1 MKITELTL
9 EERIKTGCS
18 HQVVIDYT
26 DLNDTAGAAKTLDLV
41 AYAARDCATLVA
53 FDLIE
58 PFDGGATSALA
69 MKVGFDGA
77 TVDDD
82 DAFIQSEELHLDATE
97 VLASVGVPPAV
108 ATETVDSTWD
118 ADAATVVNSLRNVVN
133 SFRARRIAFQEA
145 GMIEAVFTA
154 TGANLDTL
162 TAGKVAL
169 FLNIVNLPD
178 IRGIND

>member
-1 MKITELTL
+1 VKITELTL

-41 AYAARDCATLVA
+41 AYKARDCVTFTA
-53 FDLIE
+53 FDLIT

-69 MKVGFDGA
+69 FKLGFDGA

-108 ATETVDSTWD
+108 AADTVDATYG
-118 ADAATVVNSLRNVVN
+118 AEEAAVITSLRNVVGN
-133 SFRARRIAFQEA
+133 FRARRIAFQEA

-154 TGANLDTL
+154 SGGNLNAL
-162 TAGKVAL
+162 TQGKVAI
-169 FLNIVNLPD
+169 FMNIVNLPD